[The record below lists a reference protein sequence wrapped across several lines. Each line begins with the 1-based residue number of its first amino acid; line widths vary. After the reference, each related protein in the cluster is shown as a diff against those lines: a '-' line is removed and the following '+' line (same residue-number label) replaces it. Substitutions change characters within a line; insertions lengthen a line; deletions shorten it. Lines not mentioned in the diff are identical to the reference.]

1 LAPASKFGKHFRT
14 IFYKTYLNLKKNAKK
29 CNFRLLDPLLP
40 SWGAWIVTNSHTEAV
55 EGVNGTVVEEEGDTN
70 EGDKHKNHVF
80 APDHNNMST
89 LEYELGF
96 QVEENCMLS

>member
-1 LAPASKFGKHFRT
+1 M
-14 IFYKTYLNLKKNAKK
+14 
-29 CNFRLLDPLLP
+29 
-40 SWGAWIVTNSHTEAV
+40 TNSHTEAV

-96 QVEENCMLS
+96 QVEENCILS